1 MRYDIE
7 AMRKI
12 ADAADEDGVTMG
24 KVDFGKL
31 LDAVERGHRAEQA
44 LATVRGL
51 LLGTAAT
58 ANAA

>member
-12 ADAADEDGVTMG
+12 AAAADEDGVTMG

-31 LDAVERGHRAEQA
+31 LDAVERGHRAEDA
-44 LATVRGL
+44 LAKVRGL
-51 LLGTAAT
+51 LLAPQSTAI
-58 ANAA
+58 AA

>member
-24 KVDFGKL
+24 KADFSKL
-31 LDAVERGHRAEQA
+31 LDAVERGHRAEDA
-44 LATVRGL
+44 LAKVRGL
-51 LLGTAAT
+51 LLDPQSTAI
-58 ANAA
+58 AA

>member
-24 KVDFGKL
+24 KVDFGTL
-31 LDAVERGHRAEQA
+31 LDAVERGHRAEDA
-44 LATVRGL
+44 LAKVRGL
-51 LLGTAAT
+51 LLDPQSTAI
-58 ANAA
+58 AA